1 MRLKKT
7 SFLNTTC
14 HKILISPNKQKL
26 ISMLHVPHGPK
37 WYCIGSIRMA
47 WFCTLQGE
55 NVLPTLSQVLPPL
68 DETSA
73 QPLYQQLQRALR
85 GAIENGIIGPD
96 DALPPERDLAE
107 MLGVSRITVR
117 KAIDEL
123 VEDGLLIRKQ
133 GSGTF
138 VSNRVE
144 KNFAKLTSFS
154 EDMRARGRE
163 PRSVWLNRAE
173 GTVTPEESLTLRSS
187 PGTPVF
193 RFHRIRY
200 ADDAPMALE
209 YATVIAS
216 CLTSLETVESSLY
229 EALERTGNRPV
240 RALQRLRAVLLT
252 AEQAKLLKAQ
262 EGEAG
267 LLVARVG
274 YLKDGRAVEYSQSYY
289 RGEIYDFVAE
299 LSANIVTPTRM
310 FLEAAESA
318 DVVAAQLGQNAALLT
333 SLGASLRARPPRAV
347 VTCAR
352 GSSDHAATYAR
363 YLIEAHT
370 QALTSSAAP
379 SLSSIYDAST
389 DMRDVLFVAISQSG
403 KSPDLLAATQNAR
416 AGGALTI
423 ALCNTP
429 DSPLM
434 QAVDVPVP
442 LARRAGKKRRGD
454 QVVHRLAELPG
465 AAGRELGAGFWPV
478 GGTGAAA
485 RPAGARLEMRLERGR
500 GGAHPCP

>member
-1 MRLKKT
+1 MVR
-7 SFLNTTC
+7 
-14 HKILISPNKQKL
+14 
-26 ISMLHVPHGPK
+26 
-37 WYCIGSIRMA
+37 
-47 WFCTLQGE
+47 TLQGE
-55 NVLPTLSQVLPPL
+55 KVLPTLSQVLPSL
-68 DETSA
+68 DESSSL
-73 QPLYQQLQRALR
+73 PLYQQLQRALR
-85 GAIENGIIGPD
+85 GAIENGVIGPD

-107 MLGVSRITVR
+107 MLKVSRITVR
-117 KAIDEL
+117 KAIDDL

-209 YATVIAS
+209 YATVLAA
-216 CLTSLETVESSLY
+216 CLPSLEAVENSLY

-262 EGEAG
+262 EREAG

-274 YLKDGRAVEYSQSYY
+274 YLKDGRAVEFSQSYY

-299 LSANIVTPTRM
+299 LSA
-310 FLEAAESA
+310 
-318 DVVAAQLGQNAALLT
+318 T
-333 SLGASLRARPPRAV
+333 S
-347 VTCAR
+347 
-352 GSSDHAATYAR
+352 
-363 YLIEAHT
+363 
-370 QALTSSAAP
+370 
-379 SLSSIYDAST
+379 
-389 DMRDVLFVAISQSG
+389 
-403 KSPDLLAATQNAR
+403 
-416 AGGALTI
+416 
-423 ALCNTP
+423 
-429 DSPLM
+429 
-434 QAVDVPVP
+434 
-442 LARRAGKKRRGD
+442 
-454 QVVHRLAELPG
+454 
-465 AAGRELGAGFWPV
+465 
-478 GGTGAAA
+478 
-485 RPAGARLEMRLERGR
+485 
-500 GGAHPCP
+500 